1 MSVNLSSLDYRSFMT
16 LFLSLPTHPPPPPP
30 PPLIFHCCSFEL
42 LSLDW
47 RKETKLTAKQGNFVE
62 VALLVNWPPSFY
74 TCSIRLIWLLI
85 TSMEFRQWLFL
96 LLSGYRHF
104 EQTFSPLR
112 IFIIGLRSE
121 YLLIADSEVFDCI
134 SKSSSA
140 ISKLSVASWILY
152 LVT

>member
-1 MSVNLSSLDYRSFMT
+1 MKIVFFFSYCCCCWFRVVSVNLSSLDYQSF
-16 LFLSLPTHPPPPPP
+16 
-30 PPLIFHCCSFEL
+30 FHFCSFAL
-42 LSLDW
+42 LSLGW
-47 RKETKLTAKQGNFVE
+47 KETKWTAKQGIFVK
-62 VALLVNWPPSFY
+62 VALLVNWPLSFC
-74 TCSIRLIWLLI
+74 TCSTRLIWLLI

-112 IFIIGLRSE
+112 IFIIGRRIE

-140 ISKLSVASWILY
+140 IIKLSVASWILY